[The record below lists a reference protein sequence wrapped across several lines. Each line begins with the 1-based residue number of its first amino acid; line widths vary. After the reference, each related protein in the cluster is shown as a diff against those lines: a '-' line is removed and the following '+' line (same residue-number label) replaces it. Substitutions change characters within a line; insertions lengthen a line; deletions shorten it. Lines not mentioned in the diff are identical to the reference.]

1 MNLKKKSLCVAAIA
15 LCIMVPLASN
25 AASTTYTG
33 SASISSTQVEMPMA
47 NGGTVVTANVTGV
60 GAMITASIS
69 NPILLKLRCS
79 GLGYTVNNTGNL
91 EFYCTFKEND
101 ADQFDVKGTEKSG
114 ETGKTGETVVSV
126 IGGSGRWVNAT
137 GSGTLKRAST
147 GTNSSNT
154 TFELTI
160 ETP

>member
-1 MNLKKKSLCVAAIA
+1 MNLKKKSVCISAIA
-15 LCIMVPLASN
+15 LCIMVPIASN

-33 SASISSTQVEMPMA
+33 SASISSTQVQMPMA

-60 GAMITASIS
+60 GAMITASVS

-79 GLGYTVNNTGNL
+79 GLGYTVNNTGNI
-91 EFYCTFKEND
+91 EFYCTFMENEV
-101 ADQFDVKGTEKSG
+101 DQIDVKGTETSG
-114 ETGKTGETVVSV
+114 ETAITV

>member
-1 MNLKKKSLCVAAIA
+1 
-15 LCIMVPLASN
+15 
-25 AASTTYTG
+25 
-33 SASISSTQVEMPMA
+33 MPMA

-60 GAMITASIS
+60 GAMITASVS

-79 GLGYTVNNTGNL
+79 GLGYTVNNTGNI
-91 EFYCTFKEND
+91 EFYCTFMENEV
-101 ADQFDVKGTEKSG
+101 DQFDVKGTETSG
-114 ETGKTGETVVSV
+114 ETAITV